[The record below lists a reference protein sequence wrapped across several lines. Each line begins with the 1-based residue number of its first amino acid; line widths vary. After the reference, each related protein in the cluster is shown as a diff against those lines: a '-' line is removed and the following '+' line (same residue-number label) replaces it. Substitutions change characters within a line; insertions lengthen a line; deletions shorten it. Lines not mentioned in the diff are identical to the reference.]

1 MDITPKNGPKKTHPA
16 APKKAK
22 PGAFFVGAAEG
33 EGTREAPA
41 RHGKVRVS
49 PATEVGASRLQR
61 PVKIRGGRA
70 AIYEEIRAGDE
81 GAFFAHQ
88 QFRHIGHLVRRA
100 GTAGRTLG
108 KHVLVKV
115 PPGGR

>member
-1 MDITPKNGPKKTHPA
+1 MDITPKNGPKKTHLA

-61 PVKIRGGRA
+61 PVEIRGGRA

-81 GAFFAHQ
+81 GAFLYVENHSLGEWFQ
-88 QFRHIGHLVRRA
+88 RRLVPMMKREK
-100 GTAGRTLG
+100 L
-108 KHVLVKV
+108 LLL
-115 PPGGR
+115 